1 MDTIGKILIADDVEM
16 VLRLEELF
24 LKRLGCQVIRAKTG
38 PEALKKIQSEK
49 PKVVLLDLEMPEM
62 TGDAVCKFTKSSPTT
77 KETVVIMVTSHGKK
91 EDEERCR
98 RSGCDYFL
106 TKPIDHKEL
115 VSRVEE
121 ALKR

>member
-1 MDTIGKILIADDVEM
+1 MDAIGKILIADDVEM

-38 PEALKKIQSEK
+38 PEALRKIQAEK

-62 TGDAVCKFTKSSPTT
+62 TGDAVCKFTKSSPST
-77 KETVVIMVTSHGKK
+77 KNIVVIMVTSHGKK
-91 EDEERCR
+91 EDEDRCR
-98 RSGCDYFL
+98 RSGCDYFI

-115 VSRVEE
+115 IARVEE
-121 ALKR
+121 ALRK